1 MEILKDFG
9 VQPILLAAQVVNF
22 LILLFILKK
31 FLYGPI
37 LKVLENRKQRIE
49 ASLKNAE
56 EIELKLRETQ
66 EKVDQMLARAYG
78 EGQKILNESQKSAIA
93 LKDEILQKAGHQAQ
107 AIIKKGEETIRVEKE
122 LMMSEAKM
130 EVLDLVAA
138 VFQKLTGKVL
148 SKDDQRKIMEKEM
161 RNFS

>member
-9 VQPILLAAQVVNF
+9 VQPILLAAQVINF

-49 ASLKNAE
+49 TSLKNAE

-78 EGQKILNESQKSAIA
+78 EGQKILNESQKSALQ
-93 LKDEILQKAGHQAQ
+93 LKDEILQKAAYQAQ
-107 AIIKKGEETIRVEKE
+107 TIIKKGEETIRVEKE

-130 EVLDLVAA
+130 EILDLVAV
-138 VFQKLTGKVL
+138 VFEKLTGKVL

>member
-1 MEILKDFG
+1 M
-9 VQPILLAAQVVNF
+9 LLAAQVVNF

-49 ASLKNAE
+49 TSLKNAE

-66 EKVDQMLARAYG
+66 EKVDQMLARASG
-78 EGQKILNESQKSAIA
+78 EGQKILNESQKSA
-93 LKDEILQKAGHQAQ
+93 LQMKDEILQKAEHQAQ
-107 AIIKKGEETIRVEKE
+107 TIIRKGEETIRLEREK
-122 LMMSEAKM
+122 MMSEAKI
-130 EVLDLVAA
+130 EILDLVVA